1 MQALDTNILVRFL
14 VKDDEKQADAV
25 FSLIKKAER
34 RREKLFVSLIV
45 LLELIWVLDSLYK
58 VPRDK
63 LLYAISTLLMLPI
76 LEIEDRDIVYS
87 FLHEAKNNTYDLD
100 DLLIACKA
108 RARGCNQVITFDK
121 KAAQHNLFRLVETS
135 P

>member
-25 FSLIKKAER
+25 FSLFKKAEWH
-34 RREKLFVSLIV
+34 REKLFVSLIV

-63 LLYAISTLLMLPI
+63 LLCAISTLLMLPKS
-76 LEIEDRDIVYS
+76 LVAQSSKTELKCWVS
-87 FLHEAKNNTYDLD
+87 FSPSQRSQL
-100 DLLIACKA
+100 
-108 RARGCNQVITFDK
+108 
-121 KAAQHNLFRLVETS
+121 NL
-135 P
+135 